1 MTVSFCVNKN
11 YAHRYIET
19 DFKIKMTRIIGLS
32 GKGGTGKTT
41 FTALILKG
49 LIDRGEKDILVID
62 ADPNECLA
70 DVLDVKEYTRLSDMI
85 KSYEGKTINPVDFE
99 MKFKSMLM
107 ENEQD
112 NFDFIVMGR
121 GEGKGCYCLINNLLK
136 NSFEKSVLEGG
147 FAYNH
152 VIMDCEAGIE
162 HISRKTSSSIKDLII
177 ITDAS
182 KMGLET
188 IQRVKDVTDEVEAE
202 VENFYVI
209 ANKVQAEKIS
219 GRIAGKAKEL
229 GMTYLGNI
237 PLDPVIEEYNFEGKS
252 LLELPS
258 DSKALKK
265 VGEMLDTILSN

>member
-1 MTVSFCVNKN
+1 MQ
-11 YAHRYIET
+11 
-19 DFKIKMTRIIGLS
+19 
-32 GKGGTGKTT
+32 
-41 FTALILKG
+41 
-49 LIDRGEKDILVID
+49 
-62 ADPNECLA
+62 
-70 DVLDVKEYTRLSDMI
+70 
-85 KSYEGKTINPVDFE
+85 
-99 MKFKSMLM
+99 FKSMLM

-147 FAYNH
+147 FAFNH

-162 HISRKTSSSIKDLII
+162 HIARRTSSSIKDLII

-188 IQRVKDVTDEVEAE
+188 IQRVKKVTDEVDTE

-209 ANKVQAEKIS
+209 ANKVQDGKIS
-219 GRIAGKAKEL
+219 KKIADKAEEL
-229 GMTYLGNI
+229 GMTYLGNL
-237 PLDPVIEEYNFEGKS
+237 PLDPLVEEYNFEGKS
-252 LLELPS
+252 LLNLPS
-258 DSKALKK
+258 DSMALKK